1 MSVEIKPVLTHSDRK
16 KFVRFPESLYR
27 GNKYYTPFLEF
38 DQMDTLDPAKNPSSA
53 FCRSE
58 LYLAYKDGKLVG
70 RVAAIINDRAN
81 EQWDHKE
88 VRFGWLDF
96 IDDPE
101 VSKTLINKVIEF
113 GKANG
118 MEYAVGPLGFTDFD
132 PEGMLVEGYDQLCT
146 MALIYNHPYYVK
158 HIEDLGFTKDA
169 DWLEYKIYIPEVFP
183 ERYARVSKIIKE
195 RSNVHLKPLTRRIIR
210 RENYGQKVFDLI
222 NETYKDLYNFT
233 VLPQDMADKYLG
245 FYLSVL
251 DPKYLTMVEN
261 DKDELVGFGI
271 IMPSIIRALQK
282 SRGRLF
288 PFGWWHLLKSLFI
301 KHEEG
306 VELLLMGVR
315 QDYRNSGLTSL
326 IFADM
331 FTKLS
336 KAGFKWAESNAELEE
351 NTAIQSVW
359 QGFEFEQKKRRRS
372 YKKAI

>member
-81 EQWDHKE
+81 EQWNHKE

-101 VSKTLINKVIEF
+101 VSKALIDKVIEF
-113 GKANG
+113 GKAND

>member
-101 VSKTLINKVIEF
+101 VSKALIDKVIEF
-113 GKANG
+113 GKAND

>member
-38 DQMDTLDPAKNPSSA
+38 DQVNTLDPAKNPSSA

-101 VSKTLINKVIEF
+101 VSKALIDKVIEF
-113 GKANG
+113 GKAND

-195 RSNVHLKPLTRRIIR
+195 RSNVRLKPLTRRIIR